1 MRAKLLVLLAVLVA
15 LPAAAQ
21 WEPPDAPKN
30 RPNDGG
36 PALVYF
42 AHSYFRDHPNV
53 AGLDDRISLH
63 VQNLDTLLAK
73 VDNNCSALVLFLDGM
88 PLKGIQPE
96 SCDRV
101 SGHVRYRLEREQKD
115 DGAWH
120 ELLGSPTN
128 FTRPVSVSIGST
140 TSFSALSSVT
150 NFELEVIPA
159 GPFHVY
165 LILLLV
171 TLIGFVYLC
180 THTPV
185 IRGGDGSQALI
196 DRPFSLS
203 LFQMAFWFFL
213 VIAAYVFIWLICDEL
228 NTITDSVLG
237 LIGIGAATAVG
248 AKMVNDRTTGSD
260 APSITHGFVSDLISD
275 KEGVSI
281 HRLQMFAWTLVLGV
295 IFLASVYKDLA
306 MPEFSA
312 TLLGLMGISSGTYL
326 GVKTQASKEDK
337 PTAPPPSEP
346 AADAAPPAANGG

>member
-1 MRAKLLVLLAVLVA
+1 MRAKLLVLLGVFLLA

-21 WEPPDAPKN
+21 WEPPNAPKDKK
-30 RPNDGG
+30 NDGG

-42 AHSYFRDHPNV
+42 AHSYYREAPNV
-53 AGLDDRISLH
+53 AGLDDRMSVH

-96 SCDRV
+96 SCDIV
-101 SGHVRYRLEREQKD
+101 SGHVRFRLERVAKD
-115 DGAWH
+115 DAVWH
-120 ELLGSPTN
+120 DLLGSPTA
-128 FTRPVSVSIGST
+128 FTKPVSVSIGST
-140 TSFSALSSVT
+140 TSFSAVSTVT
-150 NFELEVIPA
+150 DFRLEVIPA

-165 LILLLV
+165 LVLLVV
-171 TLIGFVYLC
+171 TLIAFVYLC
-180 THTPV
+180 SHTPV
-185 IRGGDGSQALI
+185 IRGGTPDQSLLV
-196 DRPFSLS
+196 RPYSLS

-248 AKMVNDRTTGSD
+248 AKIVNDRTTGTD
-260 APSITHGFVSDLISD
+260 APSVTHGFVSDVISD
-275 KEGVSI
+275 ANGVSI
-281 HRLQMFAWTLVLGV
+281 HRLQMFVWTIVLGV
-295 IFLASVYKDLA
+295 IFLASVYNDLS

-326 GVKTQASKEDK
+326 GVKTQASKDG
-337 PTAPPPSEP
+337 PPPSPPAEP
-346 AADAAPPAANGG
+346 AGGPADAAA

>member
-21 WEPPDAPKN
+21 WEPADAPPVKK
-30 RPNDGG
+30 NDGG
-36 PALVYF
+36 PALVYY
-42 AHSYFRDHPNV
+42 AHSYFRDRPNV

-63 VQNLDTLLAK
+63 VQNLDTLLAR

-96 SCDRV
+96 SCDKI
-101 SGHVRYRLEREQKD
+101 SGHVRYRLERVQQD

-120 ELLGSPTN
+120 ELLGSPTD
-128 FTRPVSVSIGST
+128 FTRYVSVSIGST

-150 NFELEVIPA
+150 KFQLEVIPK

-165 LILLLV
+165 LVLLIV

-180 THTPV
+180 THTQV
-185 IRGGDGSQALI
+185 VRGGNENQDLSV
-196 DRPFSLS
+196 RPYSLS

-248 AKMVNDRTTGSD
+248 AKIVNDRTTGTD
-260 APSITHGFVSDLISD
+260 APTVTHGFVSDVISD
-275 KEGVSI
+275 KNGVSI
-281 HRLQMFAWTLVLGV
+281 HRLQMFVWTLVLGV
-295 IFLASVYKDLA
+295 IFVASVYKDLS
-306 MPEFSA
+306 MPEFSV

-326 GVKTQASKEDK
+326 GVKTQAGKGES
-337 PTAPPPSEP
+337 PST
-346 AADAAPPAANGG
+346 PPANPNGPAPETTS

>member
-1 MRAKLLVLLAVLVA
+1 MRAKLLILLAVFVA

-21 WEPPDAPKN
+21 WEPPNAPKN
-30 RPNDGG
+30 KPNDNG

-63 VQNLDTLLAK
+63 VQNLNSLLAK
-73 VDNNCSALVLFLDGM
+73 VDDNCSALVLFLDGM

-96 SCDRV
+96 SCDKI
-101 SGHVRYRLEREQKD
+101 SGHVRYRLERVAKD
-115 DGAWH
+115 DAVWH
-120 ELLGSPTN
+120 DLLGSPTD
-128 FTRPVSVSIGST
+128 FTRGVSVSIGST
-140 TSFSALSSVT
+140 SSFSALSTVT
-150 NFELEVIPA
+150 DFRLEVIPR

-165 LILLLV
+165 LVLLIV

-180 THTPV
+180 SHTPV
-185 IRGGDGSQALI
+185 IRGGTADQSLAV
-196 DRPFSLS
+196 RPYSLS

-260 APSITHGFVSDLISD
+260 APSVTHGFVSDVISD
-275 KEGVSI
+275 GNGVSI

-295 IFLASVYKDLA
+295 IFLASVYNDLA

-326 GVKTQASKEDK
+326 GVKTQASKSNGSS
-337 PTAPPPSEP
+337 PPSNGATTEGAAEP
-346 AADAAPPAANGG
+346 TS

>member
-15 LPAAAQ
+15 LPVAAQ
-21 WEPPDAPKN
+21 WEPPDAPKEK
-30 RPNDGG
+30 PNDGG

-63 VQNLDTLLAK
+63 VQNLDSLLSK

-96 SCDRV
+96 SCDRI
-101 SGHVRYRLEREQKD
+101 SGHVRYRLERVEKD
-115 DGAWH
+115 DAAWH

-140 TSFSALSSVT
+140 TSFSALSNVT

-159 GPFHVY
+159 SPFHVY

-185 IRGGDGSQALI
+185 IRGGQPSQGLK

-260 APSITHGFVSDLISD
+260 APSVTHGFVSDLISD
-275 KEGVSI
+275 ANGVSI
-281 HRLQMFAWTLVLGV
+281 HRLQMFVWTLVLGV

-326 GVKTQASKEDK
+326 GVKTQASKND
-337 PTAPPPSEP
+337 ASSPPPPPNGSTTE
-346 AADAAPPAANGG
+346 AATETAS

>member
-21 WEPPDAPKN
+21 WEPPNAPKN

-36 PALVYF
+36 PAVVYF

-63 VQNLDTLLAK
+63 VQNLESLLSK
-73 VDNNCSALVLFLDGM
+73 VDENCSALVLFLDGM
-88 PLKGIQPE
+88 PLRGIQPE
-96 SCDRV
+96 SCDKI
-101 SGHVRYRLEREQKD
+101 SGHVRFRLERVAKD
-115 DGAWH
+115 DAVWH
-120 ELLGSPTN
+120 DLLGSPTD
-128 FTRPVSVSIGST
+128 FTREVSVSIGST
-140 TSFSALSSVT
+140 ASFSALSSVT
-150 NFELEVIPA
+150 SFQLEVIPR

-165 LILLLV
+165 LILLVV
-171 TLIGFVYLC
+171 TLIAFVYLC

-185 IRGGDGSQALI
+185 IRGGTPDQSLAV
-196 DRPFSLS
+196 RPYSLS

-248 AKMVNDRTTGSD
+248 AKMVNDRSTGSD
-260 APSITHGFVSDLISD
+260 APTVTHGFVSDVISD
-275 KEGVSI
+275 GAGVSI
-281 HRLQMFAWTLVLGV
+281 HRLQMFVWTLVLGV
-295 IFLASVYKDLA
+295 IFVVSVYNDLA

-326 GVKTQASKEDK
+326 GVKTQASKGS
-337 PTAPPPSEP
+337 T
-346 AADAAPPAANGG
+346 PPAPSNGGTAEGAAETAS